1 MNALTATGGGDCK
14 ELTMHGIIDAIKKG
28 APRRKS
34 PIFVFTD
41 AGPKDEEF
49 SEEYNTENAA
59 GLALDQDSPINFFF
73 SRSPGSCQKP
83 QTFDS
88 FQRLIEETESIGVMF
103 DRESKISEMSD
114 VVMASLDGMV
124 TIKSGGTGRR
134 GPPSRKVPSSSR
146 RRPPFTRPTFT
157 KRYAIP
163 IDDTVD
169 KLVLVI
175 TVQRNPQLVQLRD
188 PRNVVA
194 AITHRLSYGA
204 VWVINRPRR
213 GRWGLLVPSGVGSH
227 SFKVTSSSRLNIDFD
242 HYFFWTLPRDGS
254 VEIPITHPLKSKYGH
269 Y

>member
-1 MNALTATGGGDCK
+1 MNGLNATGGGDCK

-28 APRRKS
+28 VPRRKS

-73 SRSPGSCQKP
+73 SNSPGVCQKA
-83 QTFDS
+83 QTFES
-88 FQRLIEETESIGVMF
+88 FQRLMEETEGIGVMF
-103 DRESKISEMSD
+103 NSESKISEMSD
-114 VVMASLDGMV
+114 VVMASLDGLA
-124 TIKSGGTGRR
+124 TIKSGGSGRR
-134 GPPSRKVPSSSR
+134 GPLSRRVIPSSR
-146 RRPPFTRPTFT
+146 RRRPGGRPSST
-157 KRYAIP
+157 KRYTIP

-188 PRNVVA
+188 PLNTAVS
-194 AITHRLSYGA
+194 ITHRLSYGA

-213 GRWGLLVPSGVGSH
+213 GRWGLVVPSGVGSH
-227 SFKVTSSSRLNIDFD
+227 SFKVTSSSRINIDFD
-242 HYFFWTLPRDGS
+242 HYFFWTLPSDSS
-254 VEIPITHPLKSKYGH
+254 VEIPIKHPLKSKYH
-269 Y
+269 H